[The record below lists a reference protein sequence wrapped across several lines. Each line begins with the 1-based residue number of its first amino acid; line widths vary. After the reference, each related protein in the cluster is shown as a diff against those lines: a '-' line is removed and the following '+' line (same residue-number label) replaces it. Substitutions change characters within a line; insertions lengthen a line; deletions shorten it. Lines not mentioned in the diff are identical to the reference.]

1 LPELFSSRK
10 NYILAERTQFAF
22 PQRLPAREP
31 LAEMTKKTFRLTFKK
46 NFMIFILFFF
56 LTYFFILY
64 LFPPKKP
71 NIFYGY
77 QLGSAKKSLEHW
89 KLANKY
95 AAKYLLGLYS
105 FLVLLSL
112 TFILL
117 EYDDIILILPLNII
131 GLIFIYFYVEKK
143 LNSEII

>member
-1 LPELFSSRK
+1 
-10 NYILAERTQFAF
+10 
-22 PQRLPAREP
+22 
-31 LAEMTKKTFRLTFKK
+31 
-46 NFMIFILFFF
+46 MIFILFFF

>member
-1 LPELFSSRK
+1 MRNASLSIGAHYFQLRAKRK
-10 NYILAERTQFAF
+10 SKPTPSA
-22 PQRLPAREP
+22 RL
-31 LAEMTKKTFRLTFKK
+31 LAEMAKKTLRLTFKK
-46 NFMIFILFFF
+46 YFMIFILFFF

-112 TFILL
+112 TFVLL